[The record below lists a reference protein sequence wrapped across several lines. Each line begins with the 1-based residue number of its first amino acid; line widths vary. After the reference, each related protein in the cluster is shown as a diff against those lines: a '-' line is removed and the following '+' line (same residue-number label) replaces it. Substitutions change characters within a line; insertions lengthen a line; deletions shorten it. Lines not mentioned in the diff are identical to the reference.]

1 MTEDARFEDGAER
14 PLRLRASSAEDVT
27 VLSALVQDAVAE
39 TAEIA
44 WARRHRRFALLVN
57 RFRWEDAPA
66 AERQGRPFERVRALL
81 SIEGVL
87 AARSSGVDPKDR
99 SLVLSIL
106 ALAFEPGEDGAGTLR
121 IVLAGDGEI
130 ALDVETLDVTLADVT
145 RPYEAP
151 SGNRPGHPDG

>member
-1 MTEDARFEDGAER
+1 MTEDARFEDGSER
-14 PLRLRASSAEDVT
+14 PLRLRAETPEDLT
-27 VLSALVQDAVAE
+27 VISALVQDAVAE
-39 TAEIA
+39 TSEIA

-66 AERQGRPFERVRALL
+66 AERQGRPFERVQALL

-87 AARSSGVDPKDR
+87 AARASGVDPADR
-99 SLVLSIL
+99 DLVLSLL
-106 ALAFEPGEDGAGTLR
+106 ALGFEPGEDGAGTVR

-130 ALDVETLDVTLADVT
+130 ALEVEALDVTLADVT

-151 SGNRPGHPDG
+151 SGHRPSHPDA